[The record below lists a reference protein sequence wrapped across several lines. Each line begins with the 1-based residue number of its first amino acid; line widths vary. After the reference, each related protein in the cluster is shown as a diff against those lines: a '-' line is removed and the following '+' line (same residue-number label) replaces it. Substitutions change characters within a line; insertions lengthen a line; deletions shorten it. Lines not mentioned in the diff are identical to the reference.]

1 MDWETVLR
9 ELCCAAGVG
18 GQNEAAQVAAG
29 YLRDYCDEVT
39 VDALGNVLASAAAD
53 RNRLRR
59 FCWKR
64 ISMRWA
70 TWSPEWIPTA
80 SSG

>member
-39 VDALGNVLASAAAD
+39 VDALGNVLGVRRCGPGTGSGDSAGSAY
-53 RNRLRR
+53 R
-59 FCWKR
+59 
-64 ISMRWA
+64 
-70 TWSPEWIPTA
+70 
-80 SSG
+80 